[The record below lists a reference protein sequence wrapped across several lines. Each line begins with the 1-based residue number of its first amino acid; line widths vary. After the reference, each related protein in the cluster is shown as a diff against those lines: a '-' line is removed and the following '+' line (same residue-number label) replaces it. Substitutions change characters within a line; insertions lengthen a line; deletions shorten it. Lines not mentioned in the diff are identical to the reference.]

1 MMAINEISVN
11 ELTTLVENGSL
22 VVDVREPDEYE
33 SGHIPGAIL
42 VPLATVLSNT
52 SEFGSDETVYVVCRS
67 GGRSMQACEML
78 HEVGVS
84 NVVNVAGGTM
94 GWISLGNEIVTGEH
108 PS

>member
-1 MMAINEISVN
+1 MAITEIPVN

-42 VPLATVLSNT
+42 VPLSTVLTNK
-52 SEFGSDETVYVVCRS
+52 SEFESDETVYVVCRS

-78 HEVGVS
+78 HDVGIS

>member
-1 MMAINEISVN
+1 MAINEIPVN

-33 SGHIPGAIL
+33 SGHIPGAVL
-42 VPLATVLSNT
+42 VPLSTVLTNK
-52 SEFGSDETVYVVCRS
+52 SEFESDETVYVVCRS

-78 HEVGVS
+78 HDVGIS

>member
-1 MMAINEISVN
+1 MAITEIPVN
-11 ELTTLVENGSL
+11 ELTALVENGSL

-33 SGHIPGAIL
+33 SGHIPGAVL
-42 VPLATVLSNT
+42 LPLSTVLTNK
-52 SEFGSDETVYVVCRS
+52 SEFESDETVYVVCRS

-78 HEVGVS
+78 HDVGIS

>member
-1 MMAINEISVN
+1 MAVSEISVN

-22 VVDVREPDEYE
+22 VIDVREPDEYE

-42 VPLATVLSNT
+42 VPLSTVLSNT
-52 SEFGSDETVYVVCRS
+52 SEFQSDETVDVVCRS

-78 HEVGVS
+78 HEVGIS

>member
-1 MMAINEISVN
+1 MAINEISAN
-11 ELTTLVENGSL
+11 ELTSFVENGSL

-42 VPLATVLSNT
+42 VPLSTVLSNT
-52 SEFGSDETVYVVCRS
+52 SEFQSDETVYVVCRS
-67 GGRSMQACEML
+67 GGRSMQACEIL
-78 HEVGVS
+78 HEVGIS

>member
-1 MMAINEISVN
+1 MAITEIPVN

-22 VVDVREPDEYE
+22 VIDVREPDEYE
-33 SGHIPGAIL
+33 SGHIPGAVL
-42 VPLATVLSNT
+42 VPLSTVLTNK
-52 SEFGSDETVYVVCRS
+52 SEFESDETVYVVCRS

-78 HEVGVS
+78 HDVGIS

>member
-1 MMAINEISVN
+1 MAITEIPVN

-42 VPLATVLSNT
+42 VPLSTVLTNK
-52 SEFGSDETVYVVCRS
+52 SEFESDETVYVVCRS
-67 GGRSMQACEML
+67 GGRSMQACEIL
-78 HEVGVS
+78 HDVGIS

>member
-1 MMAINEISVN
+1 MAITEILVN

-33 SGHIPGAIL
+33 SGHIPGAVL
-42 VPLATVLSNT
+42 VPLSTVLSNK
-52 SEFGSDETVYVVCRS
+52 SEFESDETVYVVCRS

-78 HEVGVS
+78 HDVGIS

>member
-1 MMAINEISVN
+1 MAITEIPVN
-11 ELTTLVENGSL
+11 ELTALVENGSL

-33 SGHIPGAIL
+33 SGHIPGAVL
-42 VPLATVLSNT
+42 VPLSTVLSNK
-52 SEFGSDETVYVVCRS
+52 SEFESDETVYVVCRS

-78 HEVGVS
+78 HDVGIS

>member
-1 MMAINEISVN
+1 MAILEIQVS
-11 ELTTLVENGSL
+11 ELSTFVENGAL

-42 VPLATVLSNT
+42 VPLSTVPHNT
-52 SEFGSDETVYVVCRS
+52 DEFVSDETVYIVCRT
-67 GGRSMQACEML
+67 GGRSMQACELL
-78 HEVGVS
+78 HDVGVA
-84 NVVNVAGGTM
+84 NVVNVAGGTL